1 MAVRVFVLCSLA
13 AAGTATPTSAHT
25 KLVSATPAADSM
37 ATAAPTE
44 LRLKFS
50 ERLELKFTGASV
62 VGPTNDP
69 VPTGPAA
76 LDPNDEKLLIV
87 PLQSVLSGGKY
98 VVDWHALSSD
108 GHKTKGAYS
117 FEVIQ

>member
-1 MAVRVFVLCSLA
+1 MAARVFAFCSLA

-25 KLVSATPAADSM
+25 TLVSATPAADST
-37 ATAAPTE
+37 ATAGPTE

-62 VGPTNDP
+62 VGPTNDI

-76 LDPNDEKLLIV
+76 LDPKDEKLLIV
-87 PLQSVLSGGKY
+87 PLKSVLPVGKY

-108 GHKTKGAYS
+108 KTKGAYS
-117 FEVIQ
+117 FELIQ